1 MAIGLSKAQRE
12 PRAVPTEETQ
22 RWIGT
27 VGLLGGAALG
37 VAVYGAIRPDWDG
50 LKAIEPLPVAL
61 LLLWMAIGATVAG
74 SLVELI
80 AWGIMRPFIR
90 NGFVW
95 RGRTPE
101 RRAELS
107 DEFAGKWRVAQR
119 RAIAL
124 TPKELWL
131 RFEINAVL
139 AVGAGTGAVL
149 ANRAQGDAERA
160 LTFGACVITAFVAYV
175 ILNWLRSKVVGQV
188 RGGQPHPGADPE

>member
-1 MAIGLSKAQRE
+1 MAAKLPKAQRE

-37 VAVYGAIRPDWDG
+37 VLVYGSIRPDWDG
-50 LKAIEPLPVAL
+50 LKAVEPLPVAL

-80 AWGIMRPFIR
+80 AWGIMRPFVR

-101 RRAELS
+101 RRDELS
-107 DEFAGKWRVAQR
+107 AEFAGRWRVAQR
-119 RAIAL
+119 SAIAL
-124 TPKELWL
+124 TPRELWL

-160 LTFGACVITAFVAYV
+160 LTFFACVITAFVAYLA
-175 ILNWLRSKVVGQV
+175 LNWLRTWVLRLAR
-188 RGGQPHPGADPE
+188 RGDAHPGVDPE

>member
-1 MAIGLSKAQRE
+1 MAKAERE
-12 PRAVPTEETQ
+12 PRAVPSEETQ

-27 VGLLGGAALG
+27 FGLLGGAALG
-37 VAVYGAIRPDWDG
+37 ALAYAALRPDWDG
-50 LKAIEPLPVAL
+50 LRAIEPTPVAV
-61 LLLWMAIGATVAG
+61 LLLWMTIGATIAG

-101 RRAELS
+101 RRDVLS
-107 DEFAGKWRVAQR
+107 REFAAKWQVAQR

-124 TPKELWL
+124 TPRELWL

-139 AVGAGTGAVL
+139 AVGVGVGAVM
-149 ANRAQGDAERA
+149 AERA
-160 LTFGACVITAFVAYV
+160 DGDLARAGSFVACVTVAFVVYLAFAWSRAR
-175 ILNWLRSKVVGQV
+175 LGRAFARHR
-188 RGGQPHPGADPE
+188 RGAPAPRGD